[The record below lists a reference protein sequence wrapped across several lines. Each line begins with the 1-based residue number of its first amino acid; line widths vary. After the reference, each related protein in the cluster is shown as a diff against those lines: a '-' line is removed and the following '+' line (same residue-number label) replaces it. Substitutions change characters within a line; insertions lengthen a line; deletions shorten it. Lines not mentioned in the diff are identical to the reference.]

1 MLTLSSCRLCCFNN
15 GSAAALVG
23 DYNTLHAE
31 WLPLA
36 EQGHIDAQ
44 FYIGLLNTNQLI
56 DQASQEQAVRWCL
69 LAANNGHV
77 DAQFNLDI
85 KYDKGIGVEQSETE
99 AFSWYFKAAKSGH
112 PEAQFN
118 LANTYRDGRGVE
130 ANMERAMTLYE
141 AASFNGIHQH
151 RLIWLCSFILV
162 LVSNRIK

>member
-99 AFSWYFKAAKSGH
+99 AFSWYFKAVKSGH
-112 PEAQFN
+112 SQAQFN

-141 AASFNGIHQH
+141 AASFNGIHQQ